1 MTKNDLDLIKK
12 WFSYYCRSHYSSIEE
27 DQKNIALKELHSYNV
42 CRNAIRI
49 GKEIGLSEQAML
61 LVEVIGLLHD
71 VGRFEQYA
79 EYKTFRDS
87 SSINHGMLGAQE
99 ITKKRVLQ
107 SLTPEERDLIL
118 DAVKYHN
125 AFVIPDLKDERKLLY
140 LKIVRD
146 ADKLDIWRVFKE
158 YYLNPS
164 GMASAVNLGLPDS
177 DNYSPDIISCLLEKR
192 IGKLSDAKTITD
204 FKLLQLS
211 WVYDLNF
218 SISTRVAIEQG
229 YINIIEQ
236 QLPQN
241 DEMKS
246 ALEVLDAYL
255 KERALV
261 A

>member
-12 WFSYYCRSHYSSIEE
+12 WFSYYCRSHYSSIED

-49 GKEIGLSEQAML
+49 GKEIGLNEQAML
-61 LVEVIGLLHD
+61 LVEVTGLLHD

-87 SSINHGMLGAQE
+87 SSVNHGMLGAQE

-107 SLTPEERDLIL
+107 GLVPEERDLVL
-118 DAVKYHN
+118 DVVKYHN
-125 AFVIPDLKDERKLLY
+125 AFVVPDLKDERKMLF

-158 YYLNPS
+158 YYQNPEDT
-164 GMASAVNLGLPDS
+164 ASAVNLGLPDS
-177 DNYSPDIISCLLEKR
+177 DNYSQDIISCIKEKR
-192 IGKLSDAKTITD
+192 IGKLSDAKTLTD

-218 SISTRVAIEQG
+218 SISTRIAIEQG
-229 YINIIEQ
+229 YVDIIEQ
-236 QLPQN
+236 QLPET
-241 DEMKS
+241 DEIKN
-246 ALEVLDAYL
+246 ALAVLNSYL
-255 KERALV
+255 KERALLE
-261 A
+261 